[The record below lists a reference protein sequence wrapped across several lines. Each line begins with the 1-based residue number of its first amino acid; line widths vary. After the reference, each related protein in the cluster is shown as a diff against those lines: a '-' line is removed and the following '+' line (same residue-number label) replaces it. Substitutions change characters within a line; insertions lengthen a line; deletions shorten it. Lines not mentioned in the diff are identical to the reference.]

1 MNVSPNAK
9 VPEWMLERWQALLSS
24 LIELAAAD
32 AGGILRAGA
41 GEAKVLCS
49 VGNDDLR
56 RERAFPA
63 HPGAFPA
70 EVLKRAT
77 VVEILGAVQSSPPL
91 DSFGGDQSTISYL
104 GMPIFW
110 PDGSAFGVIDI
121 YSRKAIR
128 YSDAHR
134 RLMIQFRDCIEEHL
148 ILIWEYAAGH
158 GGLSAL
164 ARRSDEALRVSEER
178 FRLLV
183 ENALDDFFLHD
194 DKGRFLD
201 VNQRACKSL
210 GYSRE
215 ELLQMSVIDVSTDL
229 TQAEKET
236 IWNRMQPGTAV
247 TVYSH
252 HRRKDGST
260 FPVEIRVSCHFI
272 NGQKLFLGL
281 VRDITERVEAEQ
293 ALQRLIAEREQ
304 KVAER
309 TRQLRRTAGMLQ
321 AVMDDASDAIFL
333 KDIEG
338 RFLLFN
344 RAAERISGHQACHVV
359 GKTATDLF
367 GDETGDKT
375 RELEAWILES
385 GEVSTNEETLP
396 TAGGLRTFLV
406 TRCPRR
412 DEKGQIVGIIG
423 ISRDITDRKAT
434 ETLLRSERDR
444 LTLAAEVGG
453 LGVWDY
459 NIDTDTLYCDPRWYR
474 IMGRDPAVP
483 VTSLEDFK
491 RQVHPDDAA
500 HATSLELTAL
510 KELAAGNRQH
520 GNIFRIVR
528 PDRQIRWLRSTAC
541 LIAGEA
547 GAPSRALGVI
557 MDVTETPPQGGAGK
571 SLAHAVIA
579 R

>member
-1 MNVSPNAK
+1 MNESPTSK

-32 AGGILRAGA
+32 AGGILRARA

-49 VGNDDLR
+49 VGNDELR

-63 HPGAFPA
+63 HPGVFPA

-77 VVEILGAVQSSPPL
+77 VVEILGAVQSNRPL
-91 DSFGGDQSTISYL
+91 DSFSGDQSTISYL

-121 YSRKAIR
+121 YSRNAIR

-229 TQAEKET
+229 TQAEKEA

-293 ALQRLIAEREQ
+293 ALQRLTAEREQ

-309 TRQLRRTAGMLQ
+309 TRQLRQTAEMLQ
-321 AVMDDASDAIFL
+321 AVMDDANDAIFL

-338 RFLLFN
+338 RFLFFN
-344 RAAERISGHQACHVV
+344 RAAERISGHRTCDVM
-359 GKTATDLF
+359 GRTTADLF
-367 GDETGDKT
+367 GKQTGDRT
-375 RELEAWILES
+375 RKLEAKILKS
-385 GEVSTNEETLP
+385 GQVSTDEEVIP
-396 TAGGLRTFLV
+396 TAAGLRTFLV

-412 DEKGQIVGIIG
+412 DENGDVVGLIG

-434 ETLLRSERDR
+434 ETLLQIERDR
-444 LTLAAEVGG
+444 LTLAAEIGG
-453 LGVWDY
+453 LGLWDY
-459 NIDTDTLYCDPRWYR
+459 NIDTDTLYCDPRLYR
-474 IMGRDPAVP
+474 IMGLDPAIP
-483 VTSLEDFK
+483 ATSLDDLLLH
-491 RQVHPDDAA
+491 VHPDDVGY
-500 HATSLELTAL
+500 ATSLELAALTASHRDQ
-510 KELAAGNRQH
+510 AS
-520 GNIFRIVR
+520 IFRIIR
-528 PDRQIRWLRSTAC
+528 PDGQIRRLRSTAC
-541 LIAGEA
+541 LIRKDS
-547 GAPSRALGVI
+547 GAPNRAVGVI
-557 MDVTETPPQGGAGK
+557 VDVTETAFQSEADNGLVHAG
-571 SLAHAVIA
+571 IA